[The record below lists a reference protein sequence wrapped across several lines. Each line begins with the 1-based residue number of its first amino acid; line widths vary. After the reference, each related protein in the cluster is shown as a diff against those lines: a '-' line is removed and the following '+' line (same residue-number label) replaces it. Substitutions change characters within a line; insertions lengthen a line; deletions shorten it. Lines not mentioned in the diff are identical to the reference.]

1 MKILFASLACALA
14 IAAGC
19 VPREDGF
26 TATRIFKLDI
36 RRAPSAAGTASS
48 ATAEAEAPYEELFNT
63 RLPDW
68 RSEKVVSKIVQLY
81 RSSYPTSTTPDE
93 EIIESLSASEI
104 KLDRGSQNIFITVHA
119 NKPHLAAALANVYA
133 EAIDAFTEEQNKIR
147 RDRDLATVHALVEK
161 QIRKVTD
168 LETKLLDFRFAN
180 KLEGLRTSRDMIK
193 QRLTKT
199 NADILERE
207 PKVALRR
214 ALLKAR
220 QQQEQD
226 ELEPLRKKQADLLDE
241 LSSVEQRII
250 ATEGGIAKLES
261 EVNVARE
268 VLKSLMLKE
277 NENIIKAE
285 ANDEHII
292 VGPPAAVPTARR

>member
-36 RRAPSAAGTASS
+36 RRAPSAAGTASG

-104 KLDRGSQNIFITVHA
+104 KLERGSQNISITVHA

-147 RDRDLATVHALVEK
+147 RDRDLAAIHALVEK
-161 QIRKVTD
+161 QIRTCD
-168 LETKLLDFRFAN
+168 ELEKKLLDFRFAN

-193 QRLTKT
+193 QGLAKT
-199 NADILERE
+199 NADILELE
-207 PKVALRR
+207 PKAAMPRMAENIQGR
-214 ALLKAR
+214 I
-220 QQQEQD
+220 
-226 ELEPLRKKQADLLDE
+226 EPLRKKQAELLDE

-268 VLKSLMLKE
+268 VLKSLLLAR
-277 NENIIKAE
+277 NDQIIKAE

>member
-1 MKILFASLACALA
+1 MKVLFASLVCALA

-19 VPREDGF
+19 VPGESGF
-26 TATRIFKLDI
+26 TATRSFRLDI
-36 RRAPSAAGTASS
+36 RRAPSAAGTASG

-93 EIIESLSASEI
+93 EIIESLSDSEI
-104 KLDRGSQNIFITVHA
+104 KLERGSQNISITVHA

-147 RDRDLATVHALVEK
+147 RGKALATVHALVEK
-161 QIRKVTD
+161 QIRKCDD
-168 LETKLLDFRFAN
+168 LETKLLDYRSAN
-180 KLEGLRTSRDMIK
+180 KLEGLRASRDTIK
-193 QRLTKT
+193 QGLSKA
-199 NADILERE
+199 NADILELE
-207 PKVALRR
+207 S
-214 ALLKAR
+214 KAVSPIMPR
-220 QQQEQD
+220 IAEVN
-226 ELEPLRKKQADLLDE
+226 EAKLESLRKKQAALLDE

-268 VLKSLMLKE
+268 VLKSLLLKE
-277 NENIIKAE
+277 NENIINAE
-285 ANDEHII
+285 AYDEHII
-292 VGPPAAVPTARR
+292 VGLPAAVPTARR

>member
-1 MKILFASLACALA
+1 MKVLFASLACALA

-19 VPREDGF
+19 VPGKSGF
-26 TATRIFKLDI
+26 TATRSFRLEI

-68 RSEKVVSKIVQLY
+68 RSIKVALKIIQLY

-93 EIIESLSASEI
+93 EILESLSASEI

-147 RDRDLATVHALVEK
+147 RDRDLAAIHALVEK
-161 QIRKVTD
+161 QIRKCDD
-168 LETKLLDFRFAN
+168 LEKKLLDLRFAS
-180 KLEGLRTSRDMIK
+180 KLEGLRASRDMIK
-193 QRLTKT
+193 QRLAKA
-199 NADILERE
+199 NADILEQE
-207 PKVALRR
+207 PKSVLQTERN
-214 ALLKAR
+214 K
-220 QQQEQD
+220 
-226 ELEPLRKKQADLLDE
+226 LEALRKKQAALLDE

-268 VLKSLMLKE
+268 VLKSLLLKE
-277 NENIIKAE
+277 NENIINAE
-285 ANDEHII
+285 AYDEHII
-292 VGPPAAVPTARR
+292 VGPPAAVPTGAPAP

>member
-1 MKILFASLACALA
+1 MKVLFASLVCALA

-19 VPREDGF
+19 VPGESGF
-26 TATRIFKLDI
+26 TATRSFRLEI

-48 ATAEAEAPYEELFNT
+48 ATAEAEASYEELFNT

-68 RSEKVVSKIVQLY
+68 RSEKVVVKIIQLY
-81 RSSYPTSTTPDE
+81 RSSYPMSTAPDE
-93 EIIESLSASEI
+93 EILESLSTSEI
-104 KLDRGSQNIFITVHA
+104 KLQSGSQNISISVHA
-119 NKPHLAAALANVYA
+119 NKPHLAAALANAYA

-147 RDRDLATVHALVEK
+147 RDKALATVHALVEK
-161 QIRKVTD
+161 QIRKVND
-168 LETKLLDFRFAN
+168 LETKLLDYRSAN
-180 KLEGLRTSRDMIK
+180 KLEGLRASRDMIK
-193 QRLTKT
+193 QGLTKT
-199 NADILERE
+199 NADILEQE

-226 ELEPLRKKQADLLDE
+226 ELEPLRKKQAALLDE

-268 VLKSLMLKE
+268 VLKSLLLAR
-277 NENIIKAE
+277 NDQIIKAE